1 MFHIVE
7 QTHEERV
14 AMYMRLKK
22 KELAEMLANQQ
33 ETWSPAINP
42 DTYTGTTWWSWPPDS
57 VIVSCP

>member
-1 MFHIVE
+1 MYHIVE

-33 ETWSPAINP
+33 EAFAQKYGSDGTAPFPYDLRTWAWAN
-42 DTYTGTTWWSWPPDS
+42 T
-57 VIVSCP
+57 